1 MADHGVINSCPESH
15 LLDGGGNLRGNVV
28 IAAFSYKLLL
38 GMLGVTGAWLV
49 GL

>member
-1 MADHGVINSCPESH
+1 MELFIRVLTVFSRVAAATFVGA
-15 LLDGGGNLRGNVV
+15 LV